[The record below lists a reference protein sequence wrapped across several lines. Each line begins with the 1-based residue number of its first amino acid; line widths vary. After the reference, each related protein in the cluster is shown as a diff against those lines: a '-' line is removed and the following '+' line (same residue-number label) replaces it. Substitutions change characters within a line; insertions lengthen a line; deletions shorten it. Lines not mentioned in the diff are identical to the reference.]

1 MPQIFFI
8 LSTECLEMM
17 CAMHVLLKAGER
29 IPVIQ
34 DHHLQM
40 CLKRSSVSHLYYVKC
55 GVPIKK
61 VNTSTVNDTVLKCV
75 LVCENTPSFMWQ
87 SANTFPK
94 GHHLNMNSK
103 NFIIKYH
110 PTDCSKRNYTAKFVS
125 KHRNNHKTAT
135 GKFLIK
141 WALRFV

>member
-1 MPQIFFI
+1 MPCTCY
-8 LSTECLEMM
+8 LSQEKEF
-17 CAMHVLLKAGER
+17 LLYTA
-29 IPVIQ
+29 Q

-55 GVPIKK
+55 GVPIKQ

-75 LVCENTPSFMWQ
+75 LVCENTPSFIWQ
-87 SANTFPK
+87 SANTFPN

-103 NFIIKYH
+103 NFIIKFH
-110 PTDCSKRNYTAKFVS
+110 PTDCSKRNYTAKLVS
-125 KHRNNHKTAT
+125 KHRNNHKAAT

-141 WALRFV
+141 